1 MRNAFVLLVLVSALL
16 VGCAG
21 PTELTN
27 ADIDAQK
34 KQFSQENYEKSMK
47 DAGREVE
54 IDKQKQ
60 DEAERADERAR

>member
-1 MRNAFVLLVLVSALL
+1 MLLVLVSALL